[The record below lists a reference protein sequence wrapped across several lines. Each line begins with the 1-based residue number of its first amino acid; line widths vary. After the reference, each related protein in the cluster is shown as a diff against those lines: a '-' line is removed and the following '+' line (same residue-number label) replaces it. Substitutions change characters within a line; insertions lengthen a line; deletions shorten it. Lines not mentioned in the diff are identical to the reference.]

1 MREVTISISI
11 SAQDYLAHYQGT
23 VNEVVAR
30 SSDGRNIR
38 FPSTILQPFV
48 SHEGIHGRFVI
59 NFDSSNKFHSIKR
72 IG

>member
-11 SAQDYLAHYQGT
+11 SAQDYLAHYQGS
-23 VNEVVAR
+23 VKEVVAR

-48 SHEGIHGRFVI
+48 SHAGIHGHFVI
-59 NFDSSNKFHSIKR
+59 RFDDNNKFQGIHKVA
-72 IG
+72 

>member
-1 MREVTISISI
+1 MRNVTISISI

-23 VNEVVAR
+23 VKEVVAR

-48 SHEGIHGRFVI
+48 SHEGISGTFVI
-59 NFDSSNKFHSIKR
+59 RFDDNNKFQDIQK

>member
-23 VNEVVAR
+23 VKEVVAR

-38 FPSTILQPFV
+38 FPSTILQSYV
-48 SHEGIHGRFVI
+48 SHNGIHGQFVI
-59 NFDSSNKFHSIKR
+59 SFDDQNKFQGIHKVS
-72 IG
+72 

>member
-1 MREVTISISI
+1 MRNVTISISI

-23 VNEVVAR
+23 VKEVVAR

-38 FPSTILQPFV
+38 FPSTILKPFV
-48 SHEGIHGRFVI
+48 SHEGIRGTFVI
-59 NFDSSNKFHSIKR
+59 SFDDNNKFQGIRK

>member
-1 MREVTISISI
+1 MREVTINLAI
-11 SAQDYLAHYQGT
+11 SAQDYLAHYQGA
-23 VNEVVAR
+23 VREVVAP

-48 SHEGIHGRFVI
+48 GHGGIHGRFVI
-59 NFDSSNKFHSIKR
+59 SFDDENKFQGIRK

>member
-11 SAQDYLAHYQGT
+11 SAQDYLAHYQGS
-23 VNEVVAR
+23 VKEVVAR

-48 SHEGIHGRFVI
+48 SHGGIHGQFVI
-59 NFDSSNKFHSIKR
+59 SFDASNKFQDIRKV
-72 IG
+72 G

>member
-1 MREVTISISI
+1 MREVTIGLAI
-11 SAQDYLAHYQGT
+11 SAHDYLAHYQGT
-23 VNEVVAR
+23 VKEVVAP

-48 SHEGIHGRFVI
+48 SHDGIYGRFVI
-59 NFDSSNKFHSIKR
+59 SFDDKNKFQGIRK

>member
-1 MREVTISISI
+1 MRNVTISISI
-11 SAQDYLAHYQGT
+11 STQDYLAHYQGT
-23 VNEVVAR
+23 VKEVVAR

-48 SHEGIHGRFVI
+48 SHEGISGTFVI
-59 NFDSSNKFHSIKR
+59 RFDDNNKFQDIQK